1 MTYYLGLIPS
11 QEPFDMGEDE
21 QGRAQ
26 RVFNVVALKR
36 SSSTF
41 VEEVLACLEDAGVGT
56 RGVSLF
62 GTSSAIIP
70 EPDIAMPDVP
80 VIHVRGTAGPGPVGT
95 HNHGPLAYRRPGAQI
110 LARARSGAAAEAM
123 IQAAFAA
130 LCAVRNREVVA

>member
-1 MTYYLGLIPS
+1 MTYYLGLMPT

-21 QGRAQ
+21 QGRAR

-36 SSSTF
+36 SSSAF

-56 RGVSLF
+56 RGVDLF

-70 EPDIAMPDVP
+70 ESDGPIV
-80 VIHVRGTAGPGPVGT
+80 HVHSTGGPGPVGT
-95 HNHGPLAYRRPGAQI
+95 HNHGAIAYRRPGAQI
-110 LARARSGAAAEAM
+110 LARARSGAAAESM

>member
-1 MTYYLGLIPS
+1 MTYYLGLMPT

-21 QGRAQ
+21 QGRAR
-26 RVFNVVALKR
+26 RVFNVVAFKR

-41 VEEVLACLEDAGVGT
+41 VEEVLACLEEAGVGT
-56 RGVSLF
+56 RGVDLF

-70 EPDIAMPDVP
+70 EPDMSAPDVS
-80 VIHVRGTAGPGPVGT
+80 VLHVRSTGGPGPVGT
-95 HNHGPLAYRRPGAQI
+95 HNQGAIAYRRPGAQI
-110 LARARSGAAAEAM
+110 LARARSGSAAEAM